1 MIYRLKLGNPIET
14 EAVVNLS
21 EVADRN
27 TVEFTE
33 LLGTVGIELSTSS
46 RNPESDEP
54 SVELVCKLS
63 ESTSIF
69 GLGET
74 ARGINKRGF
83 VYVSDNTDETCHT
96 ETTSSLYGSHNFL
109 VFKGA
114 EEDFGLFF
122 DTPSKIT
129 FDLGFTVSDLARITS
144 CFGDM
149 YIYYITGADLNSIVR
164 QFRVCIGK
172 SYIAPSW
179 AFGFQQ
185 SRFGY
190 MNEDDIREVVNRYRS
205 LGIPLDA
212 VYMDIDYMQDYK
224 IFTTNRERFPKF
236 GSFVREMEDQGIHLV
251 PIVDAGIK
259 VEKDYDIYEEGKAN
273 GYFCTREDSSL
284 FTMGVWP
291 GWCHLTDFFKPEA
304 SEWFGNLYERFTCC
318 GIDGF
323 WNDMNEPAMF
333 YTEESVAESQDLFD
347 RLKTSEG
354 KLSTDDFFRL
364 KSSIDNWRS
373 HEYYKDIY
381 HLYGGK
387 KISHDKVHN
396 LYGYQMTKAAALGLE
411 RCMPEKRALLFSR
424 SSYIGMHRYAGI
436 WTGDN
441 RSWWS
446 HLLMN
451 IRQLPSL
458 SMCGFLYSGA
468 DIGGFGSD
476 TSEDLMLRWTAL
488 GIFTPLFRNHST
500 CDVRFQECYRF
511 NNIDAFRE
519 IISLRYRLIP
529 YLYSEYLKAV
539 HNDEMLFKP
548 LCFEYEDDVRTF
560 DVEDQLLLGESIM
573 IAPVYEQNAK
583 GRYVYL
589 PEDMLFV
596 KFTSASDYTA
606 VPMTKGYH
614 HIDVS
619 LSEIPMFIRKG
630 HILPLGV
637 AEVCTADMRRYYD
650 AGSRGDLSRSDFEI
664 IASEE
669 DMRVNYEMY
678 TDSDKTLYISTI

>member
-14 EAVVNLS
+14 EAIVDLS
-21 EVADRN
+21 DVSEKS

-33 LLGTVGIELSTSS
+33 ILGTAGLELNLSS
-46 RNPESDEP
+46 RNPDSDVA
-54 SVELVCKLS
+54 SVEILYKMDDK
-63 ESTSIF
+63 TAIF
-69 GLGET
+69 GLGESV
-74 ARGINKRGF
+74 RGINKRGF
-83 VYVSDNTDETCHT
+83 IYVSDNTDQPNQT
-96 ETTSSLYGSHNFL
+96 ESTSSLYGAHNFL
-109 VFKGA
+109 VFKGK

-122 DTPSKIT
+122 DTPARIE
-129 FDLGFTVSDLARITS
+129 FDLGYTVSSISRISSQTGDL
-144 CFGDM
+144 
-149 YIYYITGADLNSIVR
+149 YIYFITGTDILSIVH
-164 QFRVCIGK
+164 QFRECIGK

-179 AFGFQQ
+179 AFGYQQ
-185 SRFGY
+185 SRYGY
-190 MNEDDIREVVNRYRS
+190 KSEDDIREVVNRYRS

-304 SEWFGNLYERFTCC
+304 AEWFGDLYERFTGC

-333 YTEESVAESQDLFD
+333 YTEEGVEKSQQIFD
-347 RLKTSEG
+347 RLKSVDGDLTPDEFYQLKGSV
-354 KLSTDDFFRL
+354 DD
-364 KSSIDNWRS
+364 WRN

-381 HLYGGK
+381 HLIGGK
-387 KISHDKVHN
+387 RVSHDKVHN
-396 LYGYQMTKAAALGLE
+396 LYGYQMTKAAALGIQ
-411 RCMPEKRALLFSR
+411 RSMPEKRALLFSR

-441 RSWWS
+441 HSWWS

-451 IRQLPSL
+451 LKQLPSL

-468 DIGGFGSD
+468 DIGGFGQN
-476 TSEDLMLRWTAL
+476 TTEDLVLRWTAL

-500 CDVRFQECYRF
+500 CDVRYQECYRF
-511 NNIDAFRE
+511 ENIDAFRE

-539 HNDEMLFKP
+539 HKDEMLFKP
-548 LCFEYEDDVRTF
+548 LCFEFEDDQRAY

-596 KFTSASDYTA
+596 KFTSASEYTA
-606 VPMTKGYH
+606 VPMEKGYH
-614 HIDVS
+614 HIDVAIN
-619 LSEIPMFIRKG
+619 EVPIFVRKG

-637 AEVCTADMRRYYD
+637 SEVCTADMRRYYD
-650 AGSRGDLSRSDFEI
+650 AGGKGDLIRDDFEI
-664 IASEE
+664 IAAPE
-669 DMRVNYEMY
+669 DQYAHYEMY
-678 TDSDKTLYISTI
+678 TDSEKTLYVSEI